1 MTPLILIAAA
11 AFLAAVLA
19 IRPEPARVPVRVRAT
34 RRPVQS

>member
-19 IRPEPARVPVRVRAT
+19 IRPEPVRVRAT